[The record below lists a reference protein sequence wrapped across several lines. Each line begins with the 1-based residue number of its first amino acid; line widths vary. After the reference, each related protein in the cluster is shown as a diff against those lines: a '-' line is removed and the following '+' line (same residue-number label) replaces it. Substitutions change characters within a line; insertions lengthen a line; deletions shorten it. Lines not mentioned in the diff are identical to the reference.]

1 MENSIRGSM
10 CKGLRACGIPKPQT
24 HVILNTIEK
33 WYDGSGKEWC
43 NDRIKA
49 LRQWYESYLAGK
61 PTPPDWFEHTKSNLP
76 KGIWKWVFNLSPEKA
91 LGVLS
96 LNTCLFESQL
106 TPKQLDKFV
115 SGLQEGPKASRAEF
129 REFYEAILDRGCLRQ
144 FVPGYFRKA
153 GIREPEA
160 PTILDMNGACPVQY
174 GQKSFRPESKLGPA
188 EKVFEDTWMCVPQRT
203 LDFIDDITGLHPD
216 RWPER
221 ANSWLPEW
229 FYGSTRSRLTRR
241 NSFDPTFGVGRI
253 GVIQEPELK
262 ARIVANP
269 NRVVQVTL
277 DPLRDLYLDICS
289 RIPSACIH
297 NQDEGVEW
305 VRKHLEMG
313 HTIDGFDLSSASDKL
328 DLDLCLDLI
337 DYCFDLRTDFSYTLY
352 EDYFRDISRMSWY
365 FPQQDRYVR
374 WEQGDPL
381 GTGPSIGILTLANV
395 CAAYIAVSLDYYRAH
410 CLEYDKLSDA
420 ILWTA
425 VEGHP
430 RFDSFRIIGDDVAM
444 LHTSVPDYIGV
455 IKDLG
460 GSINLTKTL
469 SSNQVAEFA
478 GRVILPDRALMK
490 RIPYKNPSDY
500 SFMSYMSALGDSA
513 KYFLKPHQR
522 EMYEKFKYIPGY
534 VVEGPWIRDS
544 YGISL
549 TLRYQWYLEVVQP
562 VLQQEDP
569 DLIKVDYEQVLLR
582 ALFSRLEKIPNSS
595 RIGDVSKDILSLANK
610 EGIIN
615 LELLCPRGD
624 DFPSSSVTP
633 TFRSGGDPRRYRMK
647 TLLEVLKQASNDHR
661 FIPFDEWLAKHPESY
676 NDYSLSDVEKVPCHL
691 DSEGILILDDP
702 DYFPGNISDTI
713 CDSDE
718 ELGGPEL

>member
-1 MENSIRGSM
+1 METSIRGSM
-10 CKGLRACGIPKPQT
+10 CKGLRACGIPKTQT

-33 WYDGSGKEWC
+33 WYDGSGMEWC

-49 LRQWYESYLAGK
+49 LRQWYETYLAGS
-61 PTPPDWFEHTKSNLP
+61 PTPPDWFEHTKSNMP
-76 KGIWKWVFNLSPEKA
+76 KGIWSWVFKLPPEKA
-91 LGVLS
+91 LGILS
-96 LNTCLFESQL
+96 VNTCLFEKKISTRQR
-106 TPKQLDKFV
+106 DKFLD
-115 SGLQEGPKASRAEF
+115 GLSEGPKVSRAAF
-129 REFYEAILDRGCLRQ
+129 REIYSTLLPKACLGR
-144 FVPGYFRKA
+144 FVPESFRKN

-160 PTILDMNGACPVQY
+160 PTILDMNGTCPVQY

-188 EKVFEDTWMCVPQRT
+188 EQVFEDTWMCVPQRT

-229 FYGSTRSRLTRR
+229 FYGSTRSRLTRK

-277 DPLRDLYLDICS
+277 DPLRDLFLDICN
-289 RIPSACIH
+289 RLPSTCIY
-297 NQDEGVEW
+297 NQEEGVEW
-305 VRKHLEMG
+305 VRKRLSEDR
-313 HTIDGFDLSSASDKL
+313 TIDGFDLTSASDKL

-365 FPQQDRYVR
+365 FPQEQRYVR

-381 GTGPSIGILTLANV
+381 GTGPSIGILTLANACV
-395 CAAYIAVSLDYYRAH
+395 AYMSTVWSYREAVETLQV
-410 CLEYDKLSDA
+410 SDDVQK
-420 ILWTA
+420 WTA
-425 VEGHP
+425 IEGHQLY
-430 RFDSFRIIGDDVAM
+430 DSFRVLGDDVAM
-444 LHTSVPDYIGV
+444 LHASDSHYVKLIEAM
-455 IKDLG
+455 G
-460 GSINLTKTL
+460 GSINLSKTL
-469 SSNQVAEFA
+469 SSNKVAEFA

-490 RIPYKNPSDY
+490 RIPYRKPSDF

-513 KYFLKPHQR
+513 KYFLTPQQR
-522 EMYEKFKYIPGY
+522 SVYDQFRYVPGY

-569 DLIKVDYEQVLLR
+569 DLIEVDYEQVLLR

-624 DFPSSSVTP
+624 DFLSSSVTP

-647 TLLEVLKQASNDHR
+647 SLLETLKQASSDPH
-661 FIPFDEWLAKHPESY
+661 FVPFDEWLAKHPELY
-676 NDYSLSDVEKVPCHL
+676 NDYYQDDVKTL
-691 DSEGILILDDP
+691 DTYFDKDGNLVGKGFGADNCP
-702 DYFPGNISDTI
+702 DQVI
-713 CDSDE
+713 DE
-718 ELGGPEL
+718 PDEQLGGWDR